1 MTLREWIESRSIS
14 RSDLIATLRV
24 SSRSVDG
31 WLKREF
37 SPRLEEAI
45 KIHEI
50 TKGAVSYAEM
60 TAIPAK
66 LRRGLSSDQAAQ

>member
-24 SSRSVDG
+24 SSRTVDG

-45 KIHEI
+45 KVHEL
-50 TKGAVSYAEM
+50 TKGLVSYAEL
-60 TAIPAK
+60 TAIPYK
-66 LRRGLSSDQAAQ
+66 LRRGRTSDQAAQ